1 MDFCEN
7 YFEKCTNYN
16 IYLNPKDSGIPQHI
30 TTEEPDIPR
39 VDNLN
44 SRAAMTAECLE
55 TCMKWPRGI
64 DPSAGLPEGSIVAH
78 FGEDTFWCREHHL
91 SLIPSAAARNEAA
104 FHCPHVTNNSLG
116 VCKDTLVNGFTPF
129 ELLRDG
135 EDTNHRYI
143 YCDIAG
149 AGTVADC
156 SKGGVNDDNLDTAL
170 KLLPSTVEVLF
181 LNGNA
186 ITTLGKSAFYGSDY
200 KFSNSN
206 NKNLK
211 ALYLSDNPNLSSI
224 DKDALEGL
232 DNLLSFNAANN
243 QITFLDENFLKHTPK
258 LTQFSTYFNFDLF
271 ASTNKLPVKFFSHT
285 PDLERMSLYGTGIT
299 TFDAGTFDGLSKLL
313 FMSFVNNE
321 KINEDSFPAGLFDPC
336 VSLLEWD
343 FFGNSIT
350 ELREGLFG
358 DWANNILRVALFNNP
373 IEFIHEK
380 AGLENLHSIEMAFFH
395 ETHGTELFPSQATF
409 DIIPVAEKLTA
420 INPDVIITYGST
432 CMGPNPDCSE
442 SVSSKPSASVSLLS
456 LIIITPRTTI

>member
-1 MDFCEN
+1 MFLSLAKEHCEHFCED

-16 IYLNPKDSGIPQHI
+16 IFLNPKGSGIVQSI
-30 TTEEPDIPR
+30 TTNEPDVPR

-64 DPSAGLPEGSIVAH
+64 DPLAGLPSGSTVAH

-91 SLIPSAAARNEAA
+91 SLIPSTAARNEAA
-104 FHCPHVTNNSLG
+104 FHCPHVTNPSLG
-116 VCKDTLVNGFTPF
+116 VCKDSLVNGYTPF

-135 EDTNHRYI
+135 ADTNHRSI

-149 AGTVADC
+149 HGTVADC
-156 SKGGVNDDNLDTAL
+156 SKGGVDDTNLETVL
-170 KLLPSTVEVLF
+170 KSLPATVEVLF
-181 LNGNA
+181 LNGNN
-186 ITTLGKSAFYGSDY
+186 ITSLGQSAFYHDDY

-211 ALYLSDNPNLSSI
+211 ALYLSDNPNLSSL

-299 TFDAGTFDGLSKLL
+299 TFDAGTFKNLTKLQ
-313 FMSFVNNE
+313 FMSFVNNA
-321 KINEDSFPAGLFDPC
+321 KINKDSFPEGLFDDC

-343 FFGNSIT
+343 FFGNNIT

-358 DWANNILRVALFNNP
+358 NWAKNILRVALFNNP
-373 IEFIHEK
+373 IKFIHEN
-380 AGLENLHSIEMAFFH
+380 AGLENLTSIEMAFFH
-395 ETHGTELFPSQATF
+395 MTDGDEPYPSMSTF
-409 DIIPVAEKLTA
+409 DIIPVMEKLTA
-420 INPDVIITYGST
+420 INKDVVITYGST
-432 CMGPNPDCSE
+432 CKGPNSNCTFP
-442 SVSSKPSASVSLLS
+442 SVPAN
-456 LIIITPRTTI
+456 